1 MRLAIPSLTSFILLL
16 LLVASPA
23 RAQLSIGLH
32 GGYSPD
38 SFSSEGIGEGSRLL
52 GGQLRMGLA
61 GLSLIV
67 NPSLD
72 YYYDGIESVRA
83 FQFNFNALIPLG
95 SRHSGLMP
103 YIGAGLGYTRVEQ
116 DGFISMLSSVSEV
129 PEVYTGTG
137 LNLVGGAELGTGPVR
152 LFGEARYTFGQHA
165 VFLEEDLEAGSGLG
179 FTGGILF
186 KVGY

>member
-1 MRLAIPSLTSFILLL
+1 MRTAIPSLAALTLLL
-16 LLVASPA
+16 LLAAVPA
-23 RAQLSIGLH
+23 RAQLSLGIH

-38 SFSSEGIGEGSRLL
+38 SFSSEGIGEGARLL
-52 GGQLRMGLA
+52 GGQLRMGLS

-67 NPSLD
+67 NPSFD
-72 YYYDGIESVRA
+72 YYYDGIDGVRA
-83 FQFNFNALIPLG
+83 FQFNANALIPLG
-95 SRHSGLMP
+95 SSRSGLMP

-129 PEVYTGTG
+129 PAVYTGTG
-137 LNLVGGAELGTGPVR
+137 LNILGGTELGTGPVR

-165 VFLEEDLEAGSGLG
+165 IFLEEDLEAGSGLA
-179 FTGGILF
+179 FTGGLLF